1 MDRNQLTE
9 SIMNN
14 LLNSDAEGQ
23 RCDSLQP
30 TDSDYMMYSPIPV
43 GYNTTSEQRF
53 LMQNLLVGYAGGSL
67 LDIGCGRCDLYGVA
81 RELAALNGDIVA
93 YSAIDHNPLMTQ
105 LAEAKWGLTD
115 INIGAFETAKLNKH
129 AWVVASGVF
138 TQRRCETEDDD
149 LRKLFDDID
158 TLYNLSTQVVSFNLL
173 NPINTHHHDGFFYVH
188 PGLVMDMLIEKYQFV
203 NIRCNYSKDV
213 YTVLIYQFINQ
224 SLNS

>member
-14 LLNSDAEGQ
+14 LLNSDAESQ
-23 RCDSLQP
+23 RWDSLQP
-30 TDSDYMMYSPIPV
+30 SDADYMMYSPTPV

-53 LMQNLLVGYAGGSL
+53 LMQNLLIGYTGGSL
-67 LDIGCGRCDLYGVA
+67 LDIGCGRCDLYGIA
-81 RELAALNGDIVA
+81 RELAALNNDIVA
-93 YSAIDHNPLMTQ
+93 YGAIDHNPIMTQ
-105 LAEAKWGLTD
+105 LGEAKWGLTN
-115 INIGAFETAKLNKH
+115 INVGAFETAKLNKH
-129 AWVVASGVF
+129 EWVVASGVF

-158 TLYNLSTQVVSFNLL
+158 TLYNLSTQVVSFNLM
-173 NPINTHHHDGFFYVH
+173 NPINTQHHEGFFYVH

-213 YTVLIYQFINQ
+213 YTVLIYKLQ
-224 SLNS
+224 